1 MAGRLIFRH
10 YGLTLRA
17 RGGRG
22 EKGTARLL
30 VVRVSGQ
37 GLVQQENPLGRTGL
51 GREEARPHGQAN
63 GPANPPRKASS
74 EWVIDRTA
82 NRHR

>member
-17 RGGRG
+17 MGGRG

-30 VVRVSGQ
+30 VVRVCCQ
-37 GLVQQENPLGRTGL
+37 GLERQANPSLRTGL
-51 GREEARPHGQAN
+51 GSEEARPHGQAN
-63 GPANPPRKASS
+63 GPADPPRKASS
-74 EWVIDRTA
+74 QAVRNRTA
-82 NRHR
+82 YRHR